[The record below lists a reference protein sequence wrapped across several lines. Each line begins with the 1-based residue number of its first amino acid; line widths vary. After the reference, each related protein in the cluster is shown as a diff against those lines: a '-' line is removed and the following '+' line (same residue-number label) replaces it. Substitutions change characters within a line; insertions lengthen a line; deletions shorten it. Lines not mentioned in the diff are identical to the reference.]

1 MIRERRIKAGKL
13 LEADFYPVY
22 PSGRRI
28 PERAARS
35 KPTSDEMKRYNAE
48 QARRRLIELVNANF
62 DDGDIF
68 FTATISP
75 SAAPSDVDEARKIMV
90 NYIRRVKRRRAKL
103 GITEPFKYIYIIEA
117 KTYKTG
123 KNKGKTSYHFHAV
136 MSRGLSRDD
145 MENMWTA
152 GERVSADRYLPSRF
166 GYETLAKYF
175 SKDPEGT
182 RRYFTSKNLTQ
193 PIRLKDK
200 DGRISRRTVERM
212 ATIHIDDAD
221 YWQHKYPGYRF
232 LRCNSRYNEFN
243 GHWYVSAVMVRM

>member
-1 MIRERRIKAGKL
+1 
-13 LEADFYPVY
+13 
-22 PSGRRI
+22 
-28 PERAARS
+28 
-35 KPTSDEMKRYNAE
+35 
-48 QARRRLIELVNANF
+48 
-62 DDGDIF
+62 
-68 FTATISP
+68 
-75 SAAPSDVDEARKIMV
+75 
-90 NYIRRVKRRRAKL
+90 
-103 GITEPFKYIYIIEA
+103 
-117 KTYKTG
+117 
-123 KNKGKTSYHFHAV
+123 
-136 MSRGLSRDD
+136 